1 MARRLIS
8 SFESLVSSITWP
20 HMLFSLKANYLE
32 LLFELYLSDFDPSLA
47 VLNLNYLSDILQ
59 DVIIRDMSLYPAFL
73 EGLAL
78 LTPPGEGSAEED
90 DYFAVRGGVSLEEE
104 KETVA
109 QALKKEG

>member
-1 MARRLIS
+1 MVRRLIS

-20 HMLFSLKANYLE
+20 HMPFLLKANYME

-59 DVIIRDMSLYPAFL
+59 EVVIQDLSLYPAFL

-78 LTPPGEGSAEED
+78 LTPQG
-90 DYFAVRGGVSLEEE
+90 
-104 KETVA
+104 
-109 QALKKEG
+109 